1 MIIQSV
7 ARAGESAL
15 VRYDVRDGVATV
27 TLDDPDRRNALS
39 AEMFEGLF
47 DCLTH
52 ARRDET
58 VRCVVL
64 ASSHERVWC
73 AGGDLSGFTAEV
85 PLVHKHFANER
96 FPDLLELILAFP
108 KPTICA
114 ANGHILAGGTGI
126 ALACDLV
133 IAKDTA
139 TFGTPEV
146 NIGAFP
152 FMIAA
157 LIYRNVPRKRAN
169 ELIMLGE
176 RLTAHEAQAA
186 GIFNSVVG
194 GDEFD
199 GVVRETAAK
208 LASKSPLL
216 MRLGKETMRAQMDM
230 SVSEALAYLRAQL
243 TLAQSTED
251 LAEGVTAFF
260 EKREPVWTGR

>member
-1 MIIQSV
+1 MIIHSMV
-7 ARAGESAL
+7 D
-15 VRYDVRDGVATV
+15 YDVADGVATL

-47 DCLTH
+47 AGLER
-52 ARRDET
+52 ARGDDA

-73 AGGDLSGFTAEV
+73 AGGDLSGFAADV

-114 ANGHILAGGTGI
+114 ANGHVLAGGTGI

-157 LIYRNVPRKRAN
+157 LIYRNVPRKQAN

-176 RLTAHEAQAA
+176 RISAQEAKAA
-186 GIFNSVVG
+186 GIFNRVVPG
-194 GDEFD
+194 EDFDEA
-199 GVVRETAAK
+199 VRETAAK

-216 MRLGKETMRAQMDM
+216 MRLGKETMRVQMDM
-230 SVSEALAYLRAQL
+230 SLAEALAYLRAQL
-243 TLAQSTED
+243 TLAQSTDD
-251 LAEGVTAFF
+251 LTEGVTAFF